1 MNILFS
7 QADNDAIDERGT
19 EPVSQA
25 SPSWFQG
32 TFSELG
38 RGISN
43 IGTLAKRNVLSTDE
57 SAADALGVNQYVN
70 RDGSVAKIHD
80 IDPTPPE
87 QLPKFEKPDA
97 GNSGAAAILLG
108 DLMESAPTLGVA
120 IINPLLGFAMGV
132 SSGGAHAE
140 SEAAEQGITGD
151 AAKAYTAIRSIADG
165 VGGSLPGL
173 GGIGERAVLKYGSRF
188 VAGGATNLAL
198 SEAEQWSR
206 SSVLDAYGYTKQAE
220 QLRQWDT
227 QQAMATFLLGGAFNL
242 AGGHARERDVA
253 PTAKTENA
261 APETPYAGEAPTGKT
276 PDSSEPVQA
285 DIVPDGAT
293 QAATENT
300 PETEPLFTQL
310 EGYRLSRGD
319 VKQAKSDLANAQR
332 HLDRLDAERQD
343 VLASPPAGSGKA
355 LSDARAAQQERLAW
369 IERQRQMSQDIYDN
383 AAARLDSH
391 YAYGRQRIDALNAD
405 AATHTVLH
413 DNYVTESAPGL
424 AVDIAS
430 ESAHVRAMDSAM
442 RSIDEGR
449 AIDVSD
455 HFTADN
461 TFLVHGD
468 LNAGTADRQALAGDM
483 QQRTDNVMRATDT
496 QAMPERN
503 TIEPQPGVIS
513 REIAQPFD
521 MLRAQT
527 EALRETHPELA
538 DVLSPHIDAIDAE
551 YRMASAEA
559 KQYDIAAAC
568 AITYGQ

>member
-43 IGTLAKRNVLSTDE
+43 IGTLAKRNVLSADE
-57 SAADALGVNQYVN
+57 SAADALGLNQYVK

-80 IDPTPPE
+80 IDPTPPD

-108 DLMESAPTLGVA
+108 DLMESTPTIGVA
-120 IINPLLGFAMGV
+120 MINPLLGFAMGV

-140 SEAAEQGITGD
+140 AEAADQGITGD

-165 VGGSLPGL
+165 VGGSLPGV

-188 VAGGATNLAL
+188 VTGGAANLAL
-198 SEAEQWSR
+198 SEADQWSR
-206 SSVLDAYGYTKQAE
+206 SAVLDAYGYTKQAE

-242 AGGHARERDVA
+242 AGGHARERDA
-253 PTAKTENA
+253 SLRSEPPKTEPPNTSA
-261 APETPYAGEAPTGKT
+261 GDAPATAIDSAPSEMAGISLPESAPE
-276 PDSSEPVQA
+276 
-285 DIVPDGAT
+285 
-293 QAATENT
+293 
-300 PETEPLFTQL
+300 FTAL
-310 EGYRLSRGD
+310 TGYRLTRGD
-319 VKQAKSDLANAQR
+319 VKQVKSDLANAQR
-332 HLDRLDAERQD
+332 HLDRIEAERIAIIDAQPTG
-343 VLASPPAGSGKA
+343 SAGA
-355 LSDARAAQQERLAW
+355 NRRYYETNRARLDDLEAQR
-369 IERQRQMSQDIYDN
+369 RMSQDNYDS
-383 AAARLDSH
+383 AAARLDAH
-391 YAYGRQRIDALNAD
+391 HAYGRQRIDALNAD

-424 AVDIAS
+424 AVDTAS

-442 RSIDEGR
+442 RSVDEGR
-449 AIDVSD
+449 AVDV
-455 HFTADN
+455 TGLLTGEN
-461 TFLVHGD
+461 TFLIHSGSD
-468 LNAGTADRQALAGDM
+468 INAGAVERQTLAGD
-483 QQRTDNVMRATDT
+483 ATSRVNRVAMAADT
-496 QAMPERN
+496 QSLPGKSSN
-503 TIEPQPGVIS
+503 PLQPGTLS
-513 REIAQPFD
+513 EGIAQPFD

-527 EALRETHPELA
+527 AALRETHPELA

-551 YRMASAEA
+551 YRTASAEA